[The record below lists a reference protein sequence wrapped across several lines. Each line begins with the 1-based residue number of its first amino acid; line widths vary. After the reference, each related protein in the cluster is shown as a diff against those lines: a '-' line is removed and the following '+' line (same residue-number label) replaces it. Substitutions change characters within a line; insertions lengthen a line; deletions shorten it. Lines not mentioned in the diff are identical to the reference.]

1 LGGGYELVNENQR
14 DFYRIQDRLLMSWR
28 RIDIKPASELESSL
42 LGLNRELEEELLEL
56 TEDAP
61 DTARV
66 LVLLNRKIELLM
78 MKSNEGSEA
87 NINLGGFCDKAHVD
101 VSLSGSGMGYFSLT
115 NAEEGTPVEVMLNLE
130 SIEVEITVRMIII
143 ESRVSADAENPGF
156 WLRGRFMEDQ
166 DKQVDAIVA
175 HVNQRQFEQL
185 QRRAQANGTEPEHDD
200 AED

>member
-1 LGGGYELVNENQR
+1 MSDNQR

-28 RIDIKPASELESSL
+28 EADIEPVSESESAL
-42 LGLNRELEEELLEL
+42 LAINRELEEELLEL
-56 TEDAP
+56 NDDAP
-61 DTARV
+61 ETARI
-66 LVLLNRKIELLM
+66 LTLLNRKIELLV
-78 MKSNEGSEA
+78 SNGNYESGTPA
-87 NINLGGFCDKAHVD
+87 NLGGFCDKAYVD

-130 SIEVEITVRMIII
+130 SIEVEITVRMVII
-143 ESRVSADAENPGF
+143 EARVSADAENPGF

-185 QRRAQANGTEPEHDD
+185 QRRAHTTGAKIEDD
-200 AED
+200 SEN

>member
-1 LGGGYELVNENQR
+1 MSDNQR

-28 RIDIKPASELESSL
+28 PADIEPVSESESAL
-42 LGLNRELEEELLEL
+42 LTINRELEEELLEL
-56 TEDAP
+56 NEDAP
-61 DTARV
+61 ETARV
-66 LVLLNRKIELLM
+66 LTLLNRKIELLM
-78 MKSNEGSEA
+78 SNGDEGSGA
-87 NINLGGFCDKAHVD
+87 PANLGGFCDKAYVD

-130 SIEVEITVRMIII
+130 SIEVEITVRMVII

-166 DKQVDAIVA
+166 DKQADAIVA

-185 QRRAQANGTEPEHDD
+185 QRRAQSNGAQIEDD
-200 AED
+200 SED

>member
-1 LGGGYELVNENQR
+1 MEMSDNQR

-28 RIDIKPASELESSL
+28 PADVEPVSESESAL
-42 LGLNRELEEELLEL
+42 LVINRELEEELLEL
-56 TEDAP
+56 NEDSP
-61 DTARV
+61 RTARV
-66 LVLLNRKIELLM
+66 LTLLNRKIELLV
-78 MKSNEGSEA
+78 SNGEEGSGTSS
-87 NINLGGFCDKAHVD
+87 NLGGFCDKAYVD

-130 SIEVEITVRMIII
+130 SIEVEITVRMVII
-143 ESRVSADAENPGF
+143 ESRVSADSENPGF

-185 QRRAQANGTEPEHDD
+185 QRRAQTTGAQLEDD
-200 AED
+200 SED

>member
-1 LGGGYELVNENQR
+1 MNENQR

-66 LVLLNRKIELLM
+66 LILLNRKIELLM

-166 DKQVDAIVA
+166 EKQVDAIVA

-185 QRRAQANGTEPEHDD
+185 QRRAQANGAEPENDD
-200 AED
+200 ADD